1 MDEEKLKDE
10 LVRQVQKLAALLT
23 LYTKTMGVDAYECD
37 LQFMVAEG
45 EARIRLTDARYQ
57 VDTATGKLTK
67 LPSGEGPHA
76 STLDDAEARRQKGDE
91 REPEDAIRPAPKAT
105 PEQVVA
111 EMMKRLG
118 LK

>member
-57 VDTATGKLTK
+57 LDTATGKLTK
-67 LPSGEGPHA
+67 LPSGDGPHA
-76 STLDDAEARRQKGDE
+76 STLDDAEARRQRGESAPE
-91 REPEDAIRPAPKAT
+91 RPEPAKS